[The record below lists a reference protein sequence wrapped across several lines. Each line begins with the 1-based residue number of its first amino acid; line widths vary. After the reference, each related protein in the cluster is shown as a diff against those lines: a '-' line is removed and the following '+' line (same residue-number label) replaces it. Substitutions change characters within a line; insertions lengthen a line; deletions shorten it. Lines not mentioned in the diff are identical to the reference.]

1 MNSSRHSQSYRS
13 INLNYLSPSSSRS
26 LLPTTTKPNPQSS
39 IFQIYGIG
47 YSYNKHYGNPNGV
60 GFMITESI
68 ALTTNSVLLDE
79 EVASRSFGVF
89 SNGNKI
95 KFDPA
100 QFFYTNRGLN
110 FTVVAI
116 KKEHWTY
123 INILSDFELKD
134 RSRIFYYNQGLVNC
148 EIIGIDKDLFS
159 YSTGADILPGTP
171 IFSLHHVLQGIH
183 HTRASA
189 YTYSIGTKIDS
200 IVNILCSVVII
211 PSEDSAVIEN
221 SLGKLLKDKV
231 MSLKLDLKHAE
242 NFGEGRYLYWIEW
255 YTKNLY
261 KYDVL
266 NEKWSKVQV
275 VNIEQFLT
283 QETSQW
289 KFNWGSRIVYLP
301 DGSFLVLGGNG
312 NDLGGI
318 RGDVYQFIPDKNML
332 YRKKSMLDRR
342 DGPGVI
348 YRQNFVYVVGGRF
361 SYTTCEKY
369 NIKTNTWSYFSS
381 MIHGRYEPV
390 ACLLQGDNFMYVA
403 GGQPIES
410 VGKTIE
416 RYSFSQDRWEGL
428 QVVFPIPLLKCGIFP
443 VTQTK
448 FALLGGQHLN
458 AVIIFEVVLEI
469 IDGRTEELFK
479 VFEIEELPETIETV
493 YPVVYNILQ
502 NKVYMTKS
510 PDGQAPSVLYY
521 SFRSFLKASGESIF
535 VFKKNIKLPPLF
547 TKRNLLNYKFPQ

>member
-13 INLNYLSPSSSRS
+13 FNSKLFSPSSSRS
-26 LLPTTTKPNPQSS
+26 FVPPSPRTVSKSS

-47 YSYNKHYGNPNGV
+47 YSFSNHYGNANGI

-68 ALTTNSVLLDE
+68 ALTTNSVLVDE
-79 EVASRSFGVF
+79 EVASRSFGMF
-89 SNGNKI
+89 PNGTRF
-95 KFDPA
+95 KFEPA

-110 FTVVAI
+110 FTVVAANI
-116 KKEHWTY
+116 EHFACLK
-123 INILSDFELKD
+123 ILDEFILTD
-134 RSRIFYYNQGLVNC
+134 RSKIFYYEAGLVNC
-148 EIIGIDKDLFS
+148 EIVGLDKDLFS
-159 YSTGADILPGTP
+159 YSTSTDILPGTP
-171 IFSLHHVLQGIH
+171 IFTNQQVLQGVH
-183 HTRASA
+183 HTKVSA
-189 YTYSIGTKIDS
+189 YNYSIGTRIDS

-211 PSEDSAVIEN
+211 PSEDSAIIEN
-221 SLGKLLKDKV
+221 SLGRLLKDKALA
-231 MSLKLDLKHAE
+231 LKVDLKHAE
-242 NFGEGRYLYWIEW
+242 NFGEGRFLYWVEW

-261 KYDVL
+261 KFDVV
-266 NEKWSKVQV
+266 EQKWIKIKVM
-275 VNIEQFLT
+275 NIEQFLT

-289 KFNWGSRIVYLP
+289 RFNWGSRIVYLP
-301 DGSFLVLGGNG
+301 DGSFLIIGGNG

-318 RGDVYQFIPDKNML
+318 RGDVYQFVPEKNLL

-342 DGPGVI
+342 DGPAVI
-348 YRQNFVYVVGGRF
+348 YRQNYVYVVGGRF

-369 NIKTNTWSYFSS
+369 NLKTNTWSYFSS

-403 GGQPIES
+403 GGQPEES

-428 QVVFPIPLLKCGIFP
+428 QVVFPIPLLRCGIFP

-448 FALLGGQHLN
+448 FALLGGRHLN

-469 IDGRTEELFK
+469 IDGRTEEIFK
-479 VFEIEELPETIETV
+479 VFEIEELPEAIETV
-493 YPVVYNILQ
+493 YPVVYNIVQ
-502 NKVYMTKS
+502 NKVYLTKS

-521 SFRSFLKASGESIF
+521 SFRSFLKQSGESIF
-535 VFKKNIKLPPLF
+535 IFKKTLKLPPLF